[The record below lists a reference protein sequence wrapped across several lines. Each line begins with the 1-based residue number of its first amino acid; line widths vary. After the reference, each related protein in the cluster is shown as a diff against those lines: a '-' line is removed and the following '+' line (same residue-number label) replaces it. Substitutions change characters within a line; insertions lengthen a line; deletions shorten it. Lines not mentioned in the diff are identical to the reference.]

1 MIRSASP
8 ADVPALLGLVRDLAT
23 YERAADEVAMSETDL
38 HTALF
43 GPDAVASCEVAVDG
57 ARAGDENAETGAGD
71 DVSAGDGVV
80 GMALWFRTFSTWTG
94 VAGVHLEDLYV
105 RPEERGAGHG
115 RALLARLAAICLER
129 GYARLEWNVLD
140 WNAPAIG
147 FYRALG
153 AGPTGEW
160 TTFRL
165 AGDPLAALARG

>member
-1 MIRSASP
+1 MIRSANP
-8 ADVPALLGLVRDLAT
+8 ADVPTLLGLVRDLAT
-23 YERAADEVAMSETDL
+23 YEQAPDEVVMTEADL
-38 HTALF
+38 HSALF
-43 GPDAVASCEVAVDG
+43 APDAVASCEVV
-57 ARAGDENAETGAGD
+57 E
-71 DVSAGDGVV
+71 SGDGVV

-94 VAGVHLEDLYV
+94 VAGIHLEDLYV
-105 RPEERGAGHG
+105 RPEERGAGQG

-140 WNAPAIG
+140 WNTPAIG